1 MFVKRPV
8 SSFRFREDFAEKVTT
23 ECARLGCS
31 KGVYFEILLAKA
43 WGQGL
48 ITTDDVFAYDP
59 TVRWMDHLIG
69 TATGMEEL

>member
-8 SSFRFREDFAEKVTT
+8 SSFRLREAFAEKVTT

-48 ITTDDVFAYDP
+48 ITTDDVFAYDAK
-59 TVRWMDHLIG
+59 VRWMDHLIG
-69 TATGMEEL
+69 ASAEKEKR

>member
-8 SSFRFREDFAEKVTT
+8 SSFRLREDFSEKVTA

-43 WGQGL
+43 WSHGL
-48 ITTDDVFAYDP
+48 VTNEDVFAYDP
-59 TVRWMDHLIG
+59 TARWMEQLSGAVDG
-69 TATGMEEL
+69 KG

>member
-8 SSFRFREDFAEKVTT
+8 SSFRLREDFAEIVTA

-43 WGQGL
+43 WEQGL

-59 TVRWMDHLIG
+59 TVRWMGHLFG
-69 TATGMEEL
+69 AAVEEEEQ